1 MPFYTNYRLNL
12 SGKSY
17 PKGENTM
24 KYVFTKAEKRK
35 QQNIIIQ
42 LWRFAVLG
50 LKFNKL
56 MNLECRYPPEHQHTL
71 DKKDTASPSKQ
82 QPRASHS

>member
-1 MPFYTNYRLNL
+1 
-12 SGKSY
+12 
-17 PKGENTM
+17 M

-35 QQNIIIQ
+35 QSNIFIQ
-42 LWRFAVLG
+42 LWRFTVLG

-56 MNLECRYPPEHQHTL
+56 MNLECKYPPKNQQTADNKHTS
-71 DKKDTASPSKQ
+71 TSKQ